1 MKRLLILL
9 IILLLSACAPDP
21 LKQSFDNAML
31 MVQRDNLKE
40 AYPILKELCRKA
52 PDNKE
57 FCKEYDM
64 VRNKLFKT
72 ELSKLSQKL
81 SIAKSENTII
91 PLPIL
96 ADILK
101 NAEQLAEYNIKSRE
115 FDILNSQLNN
125 EKRLSE
131 EKRKEVLEKSKNL
144 MANKKYLDAIELM
157 DKNIS
162 LNREEF
168 SSVISKFKEEALAD
182 LYPKILKAVEVDDW
196 RTARPYIDT
205 AYKINPDYKEIRNIY
220 NDAQKKD
227 TAEYYIKKADDAKRK
242 RKYEEALIYYE
253 KAMQYED
260 GKDAAKKLYDQTK
273 IDLIEYHFQI
283 AIELME
289 QELYK
294 QAYDNFKSAFDI
306 LNTISVEKRR
316 TVNLPRKELQKY
328 YDSLYLK
335 AKKAEDV
342 GSFGV
347 AYNYYK
353 LINQLSP
360 SYPEIKENLRKV
372 EEKIYNRSL
381 KSLAVIPF
389 KSPKSAPEAGS
400 IFTSNI
406 MLSLYNELKQDL
418 KIIERESMDVLLRE
432 YELTI
437 AGKSQEGQAQKDSL
451 AFQIS
456 SADYLLLGDVLD
468 YKIDSSVQEGTRVV
482 RVKTKAEFVPNPEYD
497 EWLVLAKKLQAENKP
512 IPPSP
517 PKMLEKPVY
526 EDIKYK
532 VSFYKKVGILNVS
545 YRVVDTAK
553 GKIMHTSIVDI
564 KKDVQDEAS
573 EGVEIGDFK
582 VPFKM
587 AQLPTDNE
595 IMKKAQEDAVAK
607 ITGELKMLF
616 LDPEEKLLKQAEA
629 LEREGNLKEAIE
641 RFTDSLILKK
651 RKGKNIVNIE
661 EKISKYLDAISAI

>member
-1 MKRLLILL
+1 MKIFLIFI
-9 IILLLSACAPDP
+9 IILLFSACAPDP
-21 LKQSFDNAML
+21 MKQSFDNAKL

-52 PDNKE
+52 PENKE

-64 VRNKLFKT
+64 VRTKLFNAG
-72 ELSKLSQKL
+72 LIRLNQKL
-81 SIAKSENTII
+81 SVAKSENTII

-96 ADILK
+96 EDISK
-101 NAEQLAEYNIKSRE
+101 NLEQLTEYNLKTRD
-115 FDILNSQLNN
+115 FDIFSSQLNN
-125 EKRLSE
+125 EKRLTQ
-131 EKRKEVLEKSKNL
+131 EKIKGTLEIAKNL
-144 MANKKYLDAIELM
+144 MTDKKYLEAIDILE
-157 DKNIS
+157 KNIF
-162 LNREEF
+162 LNNEEF
-168 SSVISKFKEEALAD
+168 SSVLLKYKEEALAYI
-182 LYPKILKAVEVDDW
+182 YPKILKAVEAEDW
-196 RTARPYIDT
+196 RIARSDIEM
-205 AYKINPDYKEIRNIY
+205 AYKINPDYKNIKELF
-220 NDAQKKD
+220 NEAQKKD
-227 TAEYYIKKADDAKRK
+227 TAEYFFKKADDAKRK
-242 RKYEEALIYYE
+242 RKYEEALKFYE
-253 KAMQYED
+253 KAMRYED
-260 GKDAAKKLYDQTK
+260 SINAAKKLYEQTK
-273 IDLIEYHFQI
+273 IDLSEYHFQV
-283 AIELME
+283 AIELTE

-294 QAYDNFKSAFDI
+294 QAYDNFKNAFDI
-306 LNTISVEKRR
+306 LNTISIERR
-316 TVNLPRKELQKY
+316 RVVNIPRKELQKY
-328 YDSLYLK
+328 YDTLYLK
-335 AKKAEDV
+335 AKKAEDI
-342 GSFGV
+342 GNFGL

-353 LINQLSP
+353 LINHLSP

-389 KSPKSAPEAGS
+389 KSPKSAPEAGN

-432 YELTI
+432 YELTV
-437 AGKSQEGQAQKDSL
+437 AGKAQEGQAQRDAT

-482 RVKTKAEFVPNPEYD
+482 RVKTKVEFSPNPDYD
-497 EWLVLAKKLQAENKP
+497 EWLAQAKRLQAENKP

-545 YRVVDTAK
+545 YRVVDTAR
-553 GKIMHTSIVDI
+553 GKIMHTSIVDV

-595 IMKKAQEDAVAK
+595 IMKKAQGDAVAK
-607 ITGELKMLF
+607 ITSELKSLF
-616 LDPEEKLLKQAEA
+616 VDPEDRLFKQAET
-629 LEREGNLKEAIE
+629 LEREGNFKEALE
-641 RFTDSLILKK
+641 RFTDAFILKK
-651 RKGKNIVNIE
+651 RKGKKTDIIE
-661 EKISKYLDAISAI
+661 EKINKYLDVISAI

>member
-1 MKRLLILL
+1 M
-9 IILLLSACAPDP
+9 
-21 LKQSFDNAML
+21 KQSFDNAKL

-52 PDNKE
+52 PENKE

-64 VRNKLFKT
+64 VRTKLFNAG
-72 ELSKLSQKL
+72 LIRLNQKL
-81 SIAKSENTII
+81 SVAKSENTII

-96 ADILK
+96 EDISK
-101 NAEQLAEYNIKSRE
+101 NLEQLTEYNLKTRD
-115 FDILNSQLNN
+115 FDIFSSQLNN
-125 EKRLSE
+125 EKRLTQ
-131 EKRKEVLEKSKNL
+131 EKIKGTLEIAKNL
-144 MANKKYLDAIELM
+144 MTDKKYLEAIDILE
-157 DKNIS
+157 KNIF
-162 LNREEF
+162 LNNEEF
-168 SSVISKFKEEALAD
+168 SSVLLKYKEEALAYI
-182 LYPKILKAVEVDDW
+182 YPKILKAVEAEDW
-196 RTARPYIDT
+196 RIARSDIEM
-205 AYKINPDYKEIRNIY
+205 AYKINPDYKNIKELF
-220 NDAQKKD
+220 NEAQKKD
-227 TAEYYIKKADDAKRK
+227 TAEYFFKKADDAKRK
-242 RKYEEALIYYE
+242 RKYEEALKFYE
-253 KAMQYED
+253 KAMRYED
-260 GKDAAKKLYDQTK
+260 SINAAKKLYEQTK
-273 IDLIEYHFQI
+273 IDLSEYHFQV
-283 AIELME
+283 AIELTE

-294 QAYDNFKSAFDI
+294 QAYDNFKNAFDI
-306 LNTISVEKRR
+306 LNTISIERR
-316 TVNLPRKELQKY
+316 RVVNIPRKELQKY
-328 YDSLYLK
+328 YDTLYLK
-335 AKKAEDV
+335 AKKAEDI
-342 GSFGV
+342 GNFGL

-353 LINQLSP
+353 LINHLSP

-389 KSPKSAPEAGS
+389 KSPKSAPEAGN

-432 YELTI
+432 YELTV
-437 AGKSQEGQAQKDSL
+437 AGKAQEGQAQRDAT

-482 RVKTKAEFVPNPEYD
+482 RVKTKVEFSPNPDYD
-497 EWLVLAKKLQAENKP
+497 EWLAQAKRLQAENKP

-545 YRVVDTAK
+545 YRVVDTAR
-553 GKIMHTSIVDI
+553 GKIMHTSIVDV

-595 IMKKAQEDAVAK
+595 IMKKAQGDAVAK
-607 ITGELKMLF
+607 ITSELKSLF
-616 LDPEEKLLKQAEA
+616 VDPEDRLFKQAET
-629 LEREGNLKEAIE
+629 LEREGNFKEALE
-641 RFTDSLILKK
+641 RFTDAFILKK
-651 RKGKNIVNIE
+651 RKGKKTDIIE
-661 EKISKYLDAISAI
+661 EKINKYLDVISAI